1 MKLFNEYGISFEY
14 PDDWELSK
22 VVDEKNGEIQIGVAG
37 ADSSFWMISLFLVDI
52 PAEDLLKKSLE
63 VFQEEYDE
71 LDVYDTKA
79 RLAGK
84 ECPGYDVE
92 FVCSE
97 LINSAFLRVLKTSLF
112 TAFILYQGTDQ
123 DLQNSLKDLEAI
135 SLSLD
140 IFDNEFD
147 GYLDIV

>member
-1 MKLFNEYGISFEY
+1 MKLFNEYGVSFEY
-14 PDDWELSK
+14 PDDWELTK
-22 VVDEKNGEIQIGVAG
+22 EVNEKNGEIQISVAA

-52 PAEDLLKKSLE
+52 PAEELLKKSLE
-63 VFQEEYDE
+63 VFQEEYEE
-71 LDVYDTKA
+71 LDVYEA
-79 RLAGK
+79 HVRLAGK
-84 ECPGYDVE
+84 ECSGYDLE